1 MLASTSTLVQY
12 VVESTIN
19 KVPSNIVWGL
29 LNSKKG
35 NIPQYVSELLCNV
48 IQTLESDFGE
58 AEQFVQEIASGN
70 VPAIFQDLS
79 QNAVAQL
86 SDVINITFTLP
97 TAFLSAAEHCHR
109 AHESIRRHQR
119 RKHRQRPLTVWGSI
133 VADITNGW
141 EDFTAGVTDTWNDI
155 TSGIDCFF
163 GNFPRPTDAARACL
177 VPSTRNF
184 HPHTNRHPLAPP
196 MQLTHTQVRRAC
208 MELLRRR
215 LN

>member
-1 MLASTSTLVQY
+1 MLVSTSTLVQY
-12 VVESTIN
+12 FVESTIN

-48 IQTLESDFGE
+48 IQTLESDSGE

-79 QNAVAQL
+79 QDAVAQF
-86 SDVINITFTLP
+86 SDVINIAFTLP
-97 TAFLSAAEHCHR
+97 TAFLGAAESI
-109 AHESIRRHQR
+109 ATEAMNLFEDIEDGNIINDLSQFGES
-119 RKHRQRPLTVWGSI
+119 V

-141 EDFTAGVTDTWNDI
+141 VDFTAGVTDAWNDT

-163 GNFPRPTDAARACL
+163 GNFPQPTDAAGACGT
-177 VPSTRNF
+177 VAVVTSTVY
-184 HPHTNRHPLAPP
+184 A
-196 MQLTHTQVRRAC
+196 QLLSTY
-208 MELLRRR
+208 E
-215 LN
+215 